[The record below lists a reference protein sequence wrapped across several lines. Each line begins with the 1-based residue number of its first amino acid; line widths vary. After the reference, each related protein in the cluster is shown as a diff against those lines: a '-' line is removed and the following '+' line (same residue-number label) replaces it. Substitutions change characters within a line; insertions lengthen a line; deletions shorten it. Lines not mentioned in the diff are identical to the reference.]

1 MTFASMINWESQV
14 PEFVK
19 KFLNTRNRSTK
30 RLNISQSASLHGN
43 VPYPSECVYPPI
55 AQTTHVNKVIANAGI
70 QSFCISIITSA
81 VVSFVKFPSHGNG

>member
-1 MTFASMINWESQV
+1 V

-43 VPYPSECVYPPI
+43 ILYPSEWVYPPI
-55 AQTTHVNKVIANAGI
+55 AQTTVNKVIANAGI